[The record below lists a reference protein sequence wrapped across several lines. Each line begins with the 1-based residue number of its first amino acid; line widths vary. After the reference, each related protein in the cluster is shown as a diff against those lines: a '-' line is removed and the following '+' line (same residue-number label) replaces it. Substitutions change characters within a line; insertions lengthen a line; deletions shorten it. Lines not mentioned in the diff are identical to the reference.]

1 MATEKQL
8 KQLIAE
14 EYTKNSSVHK
24 IQPKVS
30 VSLLAYNHESFI
42 EEALDSILLQQ
53 VNFDYEIVIG
63 EDCSQDDTREI
74 ILNYLKDNPDKIRIF
89 LSKKPLNDRK
99 SGRLN
104 FVRNLKACR
113 GEYVALLDGDDY
125 WTSPHKLQAQVD
137 LLDSHPEYALC
148 FHCVTTVDEEA
159 ERQIETFSPPWQKDF
174 YTLEDL
180 LVGNIVATC
189 STVFR
194 NKLFGDFPNWF
205 YSTPMG
211 DWALHILNA
220 QHGNIGYIDE
230 SMAVYRIHK
239 KGLWASRGRI
249 RNYLDEAKAYRIFCN
264 HLGKQYLELLKSHM
278 SKRYYKAGILYE
290 QRQEKIQALSNLVR
304 CLVVAPTSTPVSFR
318 HLMNDVIRCS
328 SPTLYRSLVSFKSQL
343 FRS

>member
-1 MATEKQL
+1 MIAEKQL

-14 EYTKNSSVHK
+14 EYTINSSVHK

-30 VSLLAYNHESFI
+30 VSLLAYNHGSFI
-42 EEALDSILLQQ
+42 EQALDSILLQQ

-74 ILNYLKDNPDKIRIF
+74 VLSYQTNNPDKIRIF
-89 LSKKPLNDRK
+89 LSKKPLNDGR

-125 WTSPHKLQAQVD
+125 WTSPYKLQTQID
-137 LLDSHPEYALC
+137 LLDSHPEHALC

-159 ERQIETFSPPWQKDF
+159 EGQIDTFSPPREKDF

-194 NKLFGDFPNWF
+194 NKLFGDFPNWY
-205 YSTPMG
+205 YSMPMG

-220 QHGNIGYIDE
+220 QHGNIGYIGE
-230 SMAVYRIHK
+230 SMAVHRIHS
-239 KGLWASRGRI
+239 KGLWTSRGRI
-249 RNYLDEAKAYRIFCN
+249 RNYLDDAKAYRIFCN
-264 HLGKQYLELLKSHM
+264 HLGKQYLKLLKSHM

-304 CLVVAPTSTPVSFR
+304 CLVVAPTSIPVSFR
-318 HLMNDVIRCS
+318 HLMSDFIRCF
-328 SPTLYRSLVSFKSQL
+328 SPMLYRLLVSFKGQL